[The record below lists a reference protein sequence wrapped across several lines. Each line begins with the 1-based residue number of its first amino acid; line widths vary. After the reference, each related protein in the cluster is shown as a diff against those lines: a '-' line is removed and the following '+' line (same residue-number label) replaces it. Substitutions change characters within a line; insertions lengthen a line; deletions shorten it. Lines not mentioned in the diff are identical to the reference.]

1 MICVYARFDDQNTFI
16 DIIWNQIENN
26 TNLNHD
32 KRNIRILFDIEYL
45 NNLYLMNINEQF

>member
-1 MICVYARFDDQNTFI
+1 MIKEWGLKND
-16 DIIWNQIENN
+16 
-26 TNLNHD
+26 D